1 MEDQKGQTHVEE
13 TEEKKMNDN
22 DENLVKVLDDFDE
35 PLNLTVDGKDT
46 EGEFS
51 NKNILSVRDSG
62 TSK

>member
-35 PLNLTVDGKDT
+35 PLNLTVDGKDN